1 MTTPA
6 PIPQS
11 RCFFAH
17 IVFATDAR
25 PRATPEATANLLIE
39 INEAALASGGRQE
52 HRKISGLMESQ
63 KVRLAARI
71 ARSAAN
77 DYLKTQR
84 EFRKFPVQRF
94 VDFNLTGTPTYISIR
109 PPPAQVLP
117 NDSKVWR
124 LAETESEQLR
134 TKPLPSPALTQDRGT
149 DEVAGSAKQD
159 SK

>member
-6 PIPQS
+6 PVPKS

-17 IVFATDAR
+17 VVFATDAL
-25 PRATPEATANLLIE
+25 PRATPEATVNLLIE
-39 INEAALASGGRQE
+39 INETALASGGRKE

-94 VDFNLTGTPTYISIR
+94 VDFNLTGTPTYISIC
-109 PPPAQVLP
+109 PSPAKILP

-124 LAETESEQLR
+124 LAETESEKLR
-134 TKPLPSPALTQDRGT
+134 TKSLPPPATRKRER
-149 DEVAGSAKQD
+149 DEIAGSATQD
-159 SK
+159 LT